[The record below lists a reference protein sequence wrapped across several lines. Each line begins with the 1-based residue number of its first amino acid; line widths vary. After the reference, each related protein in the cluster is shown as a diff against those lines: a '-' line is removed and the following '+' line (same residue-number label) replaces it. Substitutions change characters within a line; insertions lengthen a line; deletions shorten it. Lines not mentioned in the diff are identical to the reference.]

1 MQSSTTTRPPTR
13 SPSRSRRP
21 GFLGP
26 GLLWFAFDL
35 LVPTALLYILVW
47 LGYSLYLALLASA
60 SISAVTALV
69 SYRRGTGRQ
78 SFAPIMLALALA
90 GFGVALVTGSDR
102 FLLARES
109 VLTAIVG
116 AWFLRSIWNERPL
129 TYVFTRPLLEGRFG
143 TAGRK
148 WEPIW
153 EREPRFRR
161 IWRVSSLMWAVAL
174 FIDAIL
180 RVVIAYTLPIYTVP
194 ISQTGLML
202 ATMLVMQVVTNVYYV
217 RAGLWRLIWE
227 SQAMPEPGPQH
238 DRQRPSTLAEAGR

>member
-1 MQSSTTTRPPTR
+1 MRSSTTTRPPT
-13 SPSRSRRP
+13 PSRSHRRRP
-21 GFLGP
+21 GWLGLGP
-26 GLLWFAFDL
+26 LWFAIDL
-35 LVPTALLYILVW
+35 LVPTALLYVLIW
-47 LGYSLYLALLASA
+47 LGYSLYFALLASA

-69 SYRRGTGRQ
+69 SFRRGSGRQ
-78 SFAPIMLALALA
+78 SFAPVMLALALA
-90 GFGVALVTGSDR
+90 GFGVALITGSDR

-143 TAGRK
+143 TEGRR

-161 IWRVSSLMWAVAL
+161 IWRMSSLMWAVAL
-174 FIDAIL
+174 FIDAVL

-194 ISQTGLML
+194 ISQTGLMIV
-202 ATMLVMQVVTNVYYV
+202 TMLVMQVVTNVYYV
-217 RAGLWRLIWE
+217 RAGLWRLIWKSE
-227 SQAMPEPGPQH
+227 TPSVRDPQH
-238 DRQRPSTLAEAGR
+238 NRQRTSTLADAGR

>member
-1 MQSSTTTRPPTR
+1 MQSSTTRPPTR
-13 SPSRSRRP
+13 SQARRRR
-21 GFLGP
+21 LGWLRP

-35 LVPTALLYILVW
+35 LVPTALLYVLVW

-60 SISAVTALV
+60 SISAVTALI
-69 SYRRGTGRQ
+69 SFRRGTGRQ
-78 SFAPIMLALALA
+78 SFAPVMLALALA
-90 GFGVALVTGSDR
+90 GFGVALITGSDR

-129 TYVFTRPLLEGRFG
+129 TYVFTRPVLEGRFG
-143 TAGRK
+143 TEGRT

-153 EREPRFRR
+153 QREPHFRR
-161 IWRVSSLMWAVAL
+161 IWRVSSLMWAIAL

-180 RVVIAYTLPIYTVP
+180 RVVLAYTLPIYTVP
-194 ISQTGLML
+194 ISQTGLMI

-227 SQAMPEPGPQH
+227 SQATSEPGPQH
-238 DRQRPSTLAEAGR
+238 DSRRPSTLAEAGR